1 MCRAEETMSDYTVLS
16 ESFTNRT
23 ELTSDLTSCN
33 CRGRQHFYSFYNR
46 PNHQETKRL
55 SRDSELNQF
64 NKDVTDFYNLETCN
78 YNNSNM
84 TWKQHKKGWL
94 QLLIILIPWKM
105 TSVSLKP
112 EIQHSETH
120 LGWQR
125 PSDADHD
132 FFLLMIHC
140 YKEGCLINL

>member
-16 ESFTNRT
+16 ESFMMCVMSSRKT

-46 PNHQETKRL
+46 LNHQETKRL

-78 YNNSNM
+78 YNKSNM
-84 TWKQHKKGWL
+84 TWKQH
-94 QLLIILIPWKM
+94 
-105 TSVSLKP
+105 
-112 EIQHSETH
+112 
-120 LGWQR
+120 
-125 PSDADHD
+125 
-132 FFLLMIHC
+132 
-140 YKEGCLINL
+140 